1 MPIRKKD
8 QSRNI
13 RQLRKGVGVGNLR
26 SNHLETELYQPCN
39 NYLPFI
45 LTFMWSSVVLSSTTG
60 RRVVLYLISILVLC
74 TYSEATSKP
83 PTTFRWIFYKTN
95 IFSVVV
101 LVVQVVAF
109 ACFSLKQLCK
119 NYIHFTKP
127 TPLLIFKIV
136 TPVKPSQV
144 SVVNNDVCKIF

>member
-1 MPIRKKD
+1 MPIRKKN

-101 LVVQVVAF
+101 LVVSDQTRLQVVAF
-109 ACFSLKQLCK
+109 ACFSLQQPCQLYKTCV
-119 NYIHFTKP
+119 HRT
-127 TPLLIFKIV
+127 
-136 TPVKPSQV
+136 
-144 SVVNNDVCKIF
+144 